1 MYAKGDGVPA
11 NNVRAYMWWS
21 LAKAQDQVKAAGNLK
36 ILRERMTPTQIAE
49 AQALATEMWEKINN

>member
-1 MYAKGDGVPA
+1 MATPREQRSRGLFT
-11 NNVRAYMWWS
+11 RT
-21 LAKAQDQVKAAGNLK
+21 AAGNLK